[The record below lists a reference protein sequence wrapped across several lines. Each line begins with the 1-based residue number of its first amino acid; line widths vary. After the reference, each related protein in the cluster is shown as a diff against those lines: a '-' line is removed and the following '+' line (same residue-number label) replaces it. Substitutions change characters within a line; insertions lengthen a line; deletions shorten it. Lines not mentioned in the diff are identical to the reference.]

1 MPDYRPASFGPLPP
15 GPGTN
20 GFPPPTAPGR
30 DNAFPL
36 PAVPTAP
43 ASNPGRSSSL
53 PGLQPGLPPQSGDG
67 YAPAT
72 GERREGAHQ
81 PAAGRH
87 MVLVDRRLL
96 AGGGGLLLVLVIVFG
111 VLAFTGGNGSG
122 DSIAAAVPARP
133 AEAGTASAAPGTGG
147 GAGGSPP
154 EVLRSLLNP
163 AVMTGCTTPAHSDS
177 AYADATLICKTPSGM
192 EVRAFHFPNRSA
204 LDRQIGAR
212 ETFYTDEG
220 NCDDGQQSSEQWNSP
235 AEASGG
241 SRLCYFYANRFYEFW
256 TYDSRLIAFTADDP
270 AAAHINDW
278 WHSFDPLRR

>member
-1 MPDYRPASFGPLPP
+1 
-15 GPGTN
+15 
-20 GFPPPTAPGR
+20 
-30 DNAFPL
+30 
-36 PAVPTAP
+36 
-43 ASNPGRSSSL
+43 
-53 PGLQPGLPPQSGDG
+53 
-67 YAPAT
+67 
-72 GERREGAHQ
+72 
-81 PAAGRH
+81 H

-111 VLAFTGGNGSG
+111 VLAFTGGNGG
-122 DSIAAAVPARP
+122 GPVAAAVPARP
-133 AEAGTASAAPGTGG
+133 AGAGTASAAPGTGG
-147 GAGGSPP
+147 GAGGSPR

-163 AVMTGCTTPAHSDS
+163 TVMTGCTTPAHSDS

-220 NCDDGQQSSEQWNSP
+220 NCDDGQQSSEQWSSP
-235 AEASGG
+235 AETGGG